1 MTSLLQRRKVG
12 RDPDSSVYKSPSVGS
27 VGLSSSLPLHYPTN
41 TASPTTTRRLTHRKK
56 RHCPSLRLCFG
67 SGLFVVLFLLAYY
80 VLVPFIFRAPRSAVR
95 LPVANVDVVVPNA
108 TEWPLIHIVNTRFMQ
123 EQAGLTTLG
132 MARLHLFWTF
142 CFPTMIGQST
152 QQFLWIIKT
161 DPLFCSDDNPLFQQL
176 VETVQPY
183 PNIYIVASNNNFLI
197 SPELKGCWR
206 DGEEGRDLLQSKIY
220 TGNMTRLYQAIALR
234 EERPILETRLDA
246 DDGLHKLYLAYM
258 QYVALKRFVV
268 DQEGVLDQQDEEDST
283 ATTHQGDSSG
293 STTTGST
300 TKWLYWCTR
309 RHLEWRSSPTNESSS
324 KDYSAFGLLNPVEHS
339 KLCITPGITVG
350 YNVGVEAVDVPSEA
364 HDLLYKRLVNST
376 ACYQHH
382 HPPSSVIEAVVN
394 PNKPLCLDLVD
405 DLLFS
410 AVRSRTWT
418 SAGMLNV
425 QSPDHSHRSMIK
437 ASDKLWQLLEERFNL
452 NRTQAQRTQDFLHRH
467 KAQIAYEN
475 LLGQCTSYHSCKQQA
490 KEELERYTKEGQIH
504 ILHPTTTSTTRFIGR
519 TRLRAP
525 WYLWPNPALTPKEE
539 RL

>member
-1 MTSLLQRRKVG
+1 LG
-12 RDPDSSVYKSPSVGS
+12 
-27 VGLSSSLPLHYPTN
+27 
-41 TASPTTTRRLTHRKK
+41 
-56 RHCPSLRLCFG
+56 G
-67 SGLFVVLFLLAYY
+67 SGLFVGSFLFAYY
-80 VLVPFIFRAPRSAVR
+80 VLVPFFLPPPPSIIR
-95 LPVANVDVVVPNA
+95 LPVADVDIAVPNA

-123 EQAGLTTLG
+123 EQATLTTLG

-161 DPLFCSDDNPLFQQL
+161 DPLLCTDDNPVFRQL

-197 SPELKGCWR
+197 SPQLQGCWR
-206 DGEEGRDLLQSKIY
+206 DGAEGRDLMQSKIY
-220 TGNMTRLYQAIALR
+220 TGNLTKLYQAIALR

-246 DDGLHKLYLAYM
+246 DDGLHHLYLAYM
-258 QYVALKRFVV
+258 QYVALQRFVKPAPAPSST
-268 DQEGVLDQQDEEDST
+268 DQQAQDGKDAATAKIHRDDDSAAADT
-283 ATTHQGDSSG
+283 PS
-293 STTTGST
+293 ST

-309 RHLEWRSSPTNESSS
+309 RHLEWRSSSPPTTNESSS
-324 KDYSAFGLLNPVEHS
+324 KDYSAIGLLNPVEHS

-350 YNVGVEAVDVPSEA
+350 YNVGVKAEDVPSEA

-376 ACYQHH
+376 ACYD
-382 HPPSSVIEAVVN
+382 HPPPKEDVDD

-425 QSPDHSHRSMIK
+425 QYPDHNRHHYSSIVK
-437 ASDKLWQLLEERFNL
+437 TSEKFWQLLEDRFHM
-452 NRTQAQRTQDFLHRH
+452 NRTLAQTTQDFLHQH

-475 LLGQCTSYHSCKQQA
+475 LLGQCTSHHSCKQQA
-490 KEELERYTKEGQIH
+490 KEELERYMKEGQIG
-504 ILHPTTTSTTRFIGR
+504 IIPPASRMRGWL
-519 TRLRAP
+519 RLSRYP
-525 WYLWPNPALTPKEE
+525 WFNPALTPLEDQ
-539 RL
+539 R